1 MCDPKLKTILKEHL
15 SFREINPFLKP
26 IGAFLLH
33 IWGEILGV
41 SGPIMKSFRSAFS
54 FSRCRP
60 GNQTFKLS
68 KLPHQ
73 K

>member
-1 MCDPKLKTILKEHL
+1 MCDPKLKTMLKEHL

-41 SGPIMKSFRSAFS
+41 SGPIMKSFHPA

-60 GNQTFKLS
+60 GSQTFKFS
-68 KLPHQ
+68 KLAHQ